1 MLFLLAVLI
10 GVLYGSAVYLLL
22 RRNIFKLI
30 LGLIFLGHATNLLLF
45 VAGGLT
51 GGFPAF
57 IRGLAGET
65 ERMADP
71 LPQALILTAIV
82 IGLGVTAFIYLKCS
96 FSCCAVGLYGDRYSG
111 PYIVLVRAV

>member
-51 GGFPAF
+51 GSFPAF
-57 IRGLAGET
+57 IRNVTGET
-65 ERMADP
+65 ARMADP

-82 IGLGVTAFIYLKCS
+82 IGLGVTAFALVLIYRFYTVTKTVDLDELS
-96 FSCCAVGLYGDRYSG
+96 ENE
-111 PYIVLVRAV
+111 

>member
-57 IRGLAGET
+57 IRKVAGET
-65 ERMADP
+65 EKMADP

-82 IGLGVTAFIYLKCS
+82 IGLGVTAFALVLIYR
-96 FSCCAVGLYGDRYSG
+96 FYAVTRTVDLDELSENE
-111 PYIVLVRAV
+111 

>member
-1 MLFLLAVLI
+1 MLVLLAVLI

-45 VAGGLT
+45 VASGLT
-51 GGFPAF
+51 SGKPAF
-57 IRGLAGET
+57 LRGLEDET
-65 ERMADP
+65 IGMSDP

-82 IGLGVTAFIYLKCS
+82 IGLGVTAFALT
-96 FSCCAVGLYGDRYSG
+96 
-111 PYIVLVRAV
+111 LVYRFYKVTKTVDFDELSENE

>member
-1 MLFLLAVLI
+1 MLFLLSILI

-30 LGLIFLGHATNLLLF
+30 LGLIFLGHATNMLLF

-51 GGFPAF
+51 AGRPAF
-57 IRGLAGET
+57 LRGLQDEAIG
-65 ERMADP
+65 MSDP

-82 IGLGVTAFIYLKCS
+82 IGLGVTAFAL
-96 FSCCAVGLYGDRYSG
+96 A
-111 PYIVLVRAV
+111 LVYRFYKVTQTVDLDELSENE

>member
-51 GGFPAF
+51 GGFPPF

-65 ERMADP
+65 EKMADP

-82 IGLGVTAFIYLKCS
+82 IGLGVTAFAL
-96 FSCCAVGLYGDRYSG
+96 
-111 PYIVLVRAV
+111 VLVYRFYQVTRTVDLDELSENE

>member
-1 MLFLLAVLI
+1 MLFLLALLI

-22 RRNIFKLI
+22 RRSIFKLV

-51 GGFPAF
+51 SGYPAF
-57 IRGLAGET
+57 IRGVQEEALT
-65 ERMADP
+65 MSDP

-82 IGLGVTAFIYLKCS
+82 ISLGVTAFAL
-96 FSCCAVGLYGDRYSG
+96 
-111 PYIVLVRAV
+111 VLVYRFYSVTRTTDFDELSKNE

>member
-1 MLFLLAVLI
+1 MLFLFAILVGI
-10 GVLYGSAVYLLL
+10 LYGAAVYMLL

-51 GGFPAF
+51 AGKPAF
-57 IRGLAGET
+57 LRGVAGET
-65 ERMADP
+65 AAMSDP

-82 IGLGVTAFIYLKCS
+82 IGLGVTAFALT
-96 FSCCAVGLYGDRYSG
+96 
-111 PYIVLVRAV
+111 LVYRFYKVTQTVDFDQLSENE

>member
-1 MLFLLAVLI
+1 MLFLFAILI

-22 RRNIFKLI
+22 RRNIFKLV

-51 GGFPAF
+51 EGKPAF
-57 IRGLAGET
+57 LRGLRGET
-65 ERMADP
+65 LGMSDP

-82 IGLGVTAFIYLKCS
+82 IGLGVTAFALT
-96 FSCCAVGLYGDRYSG
+96 
-111 PYIVLVRAV
+111 LVYRFYKVTHTVDLDELSENE

>member
-1 MLFLLAVLI
+1 MLLLLAVVI

-45 VAGGLT
+45 VASGLT
-51 GGFPAF
+51 SGYPAF
-57 IRGLAGET
+57 IRFITGES
-65 ERMADP
+65 ESMADP

-82 IGLGVTAFIYLKCS
+82 IGLGVTAFAL
-96 FSCCAVGLYGDRYSG
+96 
-111 PYIVLVRAV
+111 VLVYRFYSVTKTVDLDELSENE

>member
-1 MLFLLAVLI
+1 MLLLLALLI

-30 LGLIFLGHATNLLLF
+30 LGLIFLGHATNLLIF

-51 GGFPAF
+51 SGKPAF
-57 IRGLAGET
+57 LRNISGET
-65 ERMADP
+65 LQMSDP

-82 IGLGVTAFIYLKCS
+82 IGLGVTAFALVLIYR
-96 FSCCAVGLYGDRYSG
+96 FYS
-111 PYIVLVRAV
+111 VTKTVDFDELSENE